1 MANNTYDV
9 VMSGKSD
16 SNIRFNDFRN
26 LILSYGFRERI
37 RGDHYIYKRD
47 DIIERIVIQPLGNK
61 AKAYQVKQVR
71 MLFEKY
77 GL

>member
-1 MANNTYDV
+1 MGRNTYDT

-16 SNIRFNDFRN
+16 SNVRFSDFRT
-26 LILSYGFRERI
+26 LLLSYGFEERI
-37 RGDHYIYKRD
+37 KGDHFIYKRN
-47 DIIERIVIQPLGNK
+47 DIPERVNIQPLGNK

-71 MLFEKY
+71 IIFEKY